1 MISIKNNAA
10 SEYYICFAYNDESE
24 IIFGAN
30 EKTLTATV
38 EKAVAEREKDISD
51 LFAKKRKTG
60 SFMVD
65 VTEFEANTIL
75 LIENSYSLYTNI
87 EQSIPLTKAEITAK
101 EFNKSLK
108 NSENAYQHLVLNAIW
123 NMFRINKHLSASR
136 LFNLKPLETCEKYA
150 EQFKL
155 FYKRLL
161 TINEKKSLTE
171 NNSAI
176 TVSQEYD
183 YTVMYARAED
193 FEALY
198 ARYIA
203 ELKKKK
209 IYCRRCKECGKAVL
223 FYSRNKLLCDSCTT
237 ENISKSKREH
247 KLIEK
252 GDTVLRKNKERLG
265 IYYNYS
271 HSAAFRKS
279 SPEHQKWFID
289 FFTRYKADAKALMKQ
304 YRAGEIEKNEA
315 LAQLSEMS
323 KEYYEK
329 VNKEANK
336 SS

>member
-1 MISIKNNAA
+1 MISIKTNAA
-10 SEYYICFAYNDESE
+10 SEYYICFAYNDECE

-30 EKTLTATV
+30 EKTLTATI
-38 EKAVAEREKDISD
+38 EKAAAERETDISD

-65 VTEFEANTIL
+65 ITEFKANTIL
-75 LIENSYSLYTNI
+75 LIENSYALYTNI

-176 TVSQEYD
+176 TVAQEYD

-247 KLIEK
+247 KLNEN
-252 GDTVLRKNKERLG
+252 GDTVLSTNKINLRNL
-265 IYYNYS
+265 YNYL
-271 HSAAFRKS
+271 HSAALRDS
-279 SPEHQKWFID
+279 TPEHQQWFTEH
-289 FFTRYKADAKALMKQ
+289 FTKYKAAAKVLMKQ
-304 YRAGEIEKNEA
+304 YRKNEITKNEA
-315 LAQLSEMS
+315 LAGMKELSDEFF
-323 KEYYEK
+323 KRTQ
-329 VNKEANK
+329 
-336 SS
+336 